1 MARARGKGRGIP
13 MKWRGKEMGR
23 AGMAWIAAQVIA
35 AAVGAKYGFD
45 FGREVSGAVLG
56 VVLAANAA
64 VFGALAVN
72 AVADAVARWRQ
83 GHGASARRDG

>member
-1 MARARGKGRGIP
+1 

-23 AGMAWIAAQVIA
+23 AGVAWTTVQVIA

-45 FGREVSGAVLG
+45 FGHQISGVVLG

-64 VFGALAVN
+64 MFGALAVH
-72 AVADAVARWRQ
+72 AVADAVARWWPAGRD
-83 GHGASARRDG
+83 AARPDA